1 MKKALLSLAAGGLV
15 TLLAST
21 PASAAIKLIVD
32 NASVDQP
39 SGSAVTQFVD
49 VYFDESAP
57 VQNEKMNAILLYA
70 YLDPSAVAAG
80 VHFAPFDAAADTPSG
95 NPHPFVFPGVQL
107 VDLGSSDSA
116 FAVNA
121 QSTSNATAADVVPG
135 TGIARLPIV
144 IPAGTPVGTYAIKID
159 DKDPGELG
167 FTSFGSADETTFP
180 GANIP
185 FTSQD
190 GVLTVTGTNVP
201 EPATLG
207 LFSVAAVGLL
217 ARRRKA

>member
-1 MKKALLSLAAGGLV
+1 MKKTLLSLAAGGLV

-32 NASVDQP
+32 NASVEQP
-39 SGSAVTQFVD
+39 KDSAVTKFVD

-57 VQNEKMNAILLYA
+57 IQNEKMNSVLLYF
-70 YLDPSAVAAG
+70 YLDGPGTGASG
-80 VHFAPFDAAADTPSG
+80 VHFAPFDAAADTPAG
-95 NPHPFVFPGVQL
+95 NPHAFVFPGVQL
-107 VDLGSSDSA
+107 VDLGSTDTA
-116 FAVNA
+116 FALNA

-135 TGIARLPIV
+135 TGVARLPIV
-144 IPAGTPVGTYAIKID
+144 IPAGTPVGTYTIKVD

-180 GANIP
+180 GANVP

-190 GVLTVTGTNVP
+190 GVLTVTGVP

-207 LFSVAAVGLL
+207 LFSIAAVGLL